1 MVRLKMQCILGEG
14 RRVEETQ
21 KFSMYF
27 FSCFYNLLLWI
38 ECFGLYGLRYVAVL
52 SLFVV
57 EITILWVHK
66 FRDCPR
72 SLCKLISDLSLQIP
86 VLYDTLW

>member
-27 FSCFYNLLLWI
+27 FSCFYNLLL
-38 ECFGLYGLRYVAVL
+38 
-52 SLFVV
+52 
-57 EITILWVHK
+57 
-66 FRDCPR
+66 
-72 SLCKLISDLSLQIP
+72 
-86 VLYDTLW
+86 